1 MNYET
6 FISNLILYEQVLT
19 ANLSEESLRSED
31 LNYANQ
37 TQTRVPWERI
47 RKLAKKRLKTRNSKP
62 TVNKIKSSKD

>member
-37 TQTRVPWERI
+37 TQTRVP
-47 RKLAKKRLKTRNSKP
+47 
-62 TVNKIKSSKD
+62 